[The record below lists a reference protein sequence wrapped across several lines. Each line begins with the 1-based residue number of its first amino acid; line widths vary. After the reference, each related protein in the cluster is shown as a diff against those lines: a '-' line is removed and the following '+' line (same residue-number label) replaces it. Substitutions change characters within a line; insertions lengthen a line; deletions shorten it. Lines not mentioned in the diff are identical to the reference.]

1 MSYIATCP
9 DCGAEIK
16 FWYVGSS
23 LTNEHRH
30 RGGAARCLKVR
41 EMGTQKPRCPVCGG
55 LNPGDITHTSCASN
69 GYEGLG

>member
-23 LTNEHRH
+23 LTNEHRIP
-30 RGGAARCLKVR
+30 GGPERCQKAR
-41 EMGTQKPRCPVCGG
+41 GTQKPRCAVCGG